1 MNRHA
6 HHVAGSSSARPTG
19 QHESPLSRVAR
30 EQQPA
35 PLPTPDLPDDEDDSV
50 MEITADEAA
59 GSSGPMQFGN
69 DVKLWTET
77 CASRPEPRPA
87 KAKKRKSN
95 EISMSWD
102 SDDADLEDEFPDLQ
116 ELLSTPAAPKSSAN
130 SNPGVNGA
138 RSGLRRATTVEPR
151 ESSTQSRGPKS
162 PSPTRRNRT
171 PSPGKPPKSPTRAQ
185 NQPVMQQ
192 PVRTPA
198 GSPRKLPPVTLQ
210 PNALSPGTIQRA
222 LTQTPKPAKTRR
234 SSVIEETDEEFVT
247 PSTGGGPPKAS
258 VLKSPITAI
267 PCTFE
272 ASMTKSEPDPEP
284 ELEPEPAW
292 DSSVSMSAKPRAK
305 VKAESSSAAT
315 PSRKRVS
322 PRKVKNSS
330 SPPTDLQG
338 LEDLVEEPWP
348 LQCRLDRLRE
358 ELDQNVKAFQKALG
372 EGRPREERERFREER
387 NRLSG
392 EQQLLNGLLDRTR
405 AYDQLKKD
413 VDALTGQIAQA
424 YMASLPTDDDE
435 DKLDQIQAELKERKQ
450 AFAEALSE
458 AASQHPQSIEQLK
471 TIPPPPTSRIPQTQL
486 PPSRPRQNPQASNM
500 PEDFSSQVIH
510 QTQFPEEPRPERY
523 VPRDE
528 PPPIDPDDLEGMFSD
543 IDDSPVQRRPPPPKQ
558 TRPQPRYPEPS
569 RNVEHDY
576 FSDDIDPDM
585 LALADSFTGPDPSAP
600 TNSSR
605 RSPLVETSGNAKPP
619 SRRKGPEK
627 RVASTAARNSFPAE
641 QMKFPWSPEVKQ
653 MLKDRFRMEHFRH
666 NQLEAINATLSGK
679 DAFILMPTGG
689 GKSLCYQLPA
699 VVKSGSTRG
708 VTIVVSPLIS
718 LMQDQVDH
726 LKALNIHAV
735 AFNGEAPKEYKDM
748 VMGMFKEANPE
759 NFIELLYV
767 TPEMVIKNKRF
778 QDAMGHLH
786 RKKKLARIVI
796 DEAHCVSQWGHDF
809 RPDYKQLGDVRGQLG
824 GVPLMALTATATN
837 NVIMDVMHNL
847 GMVDSQVFT
856 QSFNRANLYYEV
868 RPKTSS
874 PKAIE
879 GIADLIKEKYA
890 DQCGI
895 VYTISRKSAEDV
907 AEKLRGHGIKAAHY
921 HASIEA
927 AAKAETQRKWQTDR
941 IRVVV
946 ATIAFGMGIDKA
958 DVRFVI
964 HHGIPKSLEGY
975 YQETGRA
982 GRDGKP
988 SDCYLYYSLADVRIL
1003 RKLIHSG
1010 EGSWE
1015 QKQRQTGM
1023 LNRMVS
1029 FCDNPADCRRV
1040 EVLSYF
1046 GEDFDKADCNKT
1058 CDNCRNGAVSEQ
1070 RDYTEVAKSIIEAVT
1085 EEPQLTAGQCADLL
1099 MGKRPPAS
1107 EFGDSGAEYYGVAS
1121 DMKKYELER
1130 VINKL
1135 DMDGI
1140 LAEDNKMNHR
1150 AGFAVQYLKVRFAA
1164 PEGTTSRMLTRTC
1177 SWAPK

>member
-1 MNRHA
+1 MT
-6 HHVAGSSSARPTG
+6 RPTG
-19 QHESPLSRVAR
+19 QHESPLSRAGR

-50 MEITADEAA
+50 MEITVEEAA
-59 GSSGPMQFGN
+59 RSSDPMQFGN
-69 DVKLWTET
+69 DAKPWTET
-77 CASRPEPRPA
+77 CASRPEPLPA
-87 KAKKRKSN
+87 KAKKRKTN
-95 EISMSWD
+95 EISRSWD
-102 SDDADLEDEFPDLQ
+102 SDDADLDDEFPDLQ
-116 ELLSTPAAPKSSAN
+116 ELLSTPVAPKSSAN
-130 SNPGVNGA
+130 SNLGA
-138 RSGLRRATTVEPR
+138 NSTRSGLRRDTTVESP
-151 ESSTQSRGPKS
+151 ESSTQSPGPKS
-162 PSPTRRNRT
+162 PSATRRNRT
-171 PSPGKPPKSPTRAQ
+171 LSPEKPSQSPTRPQ

-192 PVRTPA
+192 MVRTPA
-198 GSPRKLPPVTLQ
+198 GSPGKLPPVTLQ

-222 LTQTPKPAKTRR
+222 LTQTPKPTKARR

-247 PSTGGGPPKAS
+247 PSTGGGPPRAS
-258 VLKSPITAI
+258 TAVLNSPITAI

-272 ASMTKSEPDPEP
+272 TSMTKSEAEAAP
-284 ELEPEPAW
+284 
-292 DSSVSMSAKPRAK
+292 DSSASVSANPRAK
-305 VKAESSSAAT
+305 DKAQSSSAAT

-338 LEDLVEEPWP
+338 LEDLVEQPWP

-358 ELDQNVKAFQKALG
+358 DLDQNVKAFQKALA

-387 NRLSG
+387 NRLSSQ
-392 EQQLLNGLLDRTR
+392 QQLLNGLVDRTR

-424 YMASLPTDDDE
+424 YMASLPTDEDE
-435 DKLDQIQAELKERKQ
+435 DKLDLIQAELKGRKQ
-450 AFAEALSE
+450 AFAEALTE
-458 AASQHPQSIEQLK
+458 AASQHPQLIEQLK
-471 TIPPPPTSRIPQTQL
+471 TIPPPPTYRIPQTQL
-486 PPSRPRQNPQASNM
+486 SLSCSGQKPQTSNM

-543 IDDSPVQRRPPPPKQ
+543 LDESPVQRRPPPAKHTNPQSK
-558 TRPQPRYPEPS
+558 RPESS
-569 RNVEHDY
+569 RKVEHDY

-585 LALADSFTGPDPSAP
+585 LALADSFTAAEPSIP
-600 TNSSR
+600 TNNSR

-627 RVASTAARNSFPAE
+627 RIASTATRNSFPPE

-666 NQLEAINATLSGK
+666 NQLEAINATLSGQ

-708 VTIVVSPLIS
+708 ISIVVSPLIS

-735 AFNGEAPKEYKDM
+735 AFNGEAPKQYKDM
-748 VMGMFKEANPE
+748 VMGMFREANPE
-759 NFIELLYV
+759 NYIELLYV

-786 RKKKLARIVI
+786 RKRKLARIVI

-809 RPDYKQLGDVRGQLG
+809 RPDYKQLGDVRKQLQ

-868 RPKTSS
+868 RPKTSN

-879 GIADLIKEKYA
+879 NIADLIKEKYA

-1003 RKLIHSG
+1003 RKLIQAG

-1015 QKQRQTGM
+1015 QKQRQTRM

-1058 CDNCRNGAVSEQ
+1058 CDNCRNGATSEQ
-1070 RDYTEVAKSIIEAVT
+1070 RDYTEVAKAIIEAVAQ
-1085 EEPQLTAGQCADLL
+1085 EPQLTAGQCADLL

-1107 EFGDSGAEYYGVAS
+1107 EFGESEVEYYGVAN
-1121 DMKKYELER
+1121 DLKKYELER
-1130 VINKL
+1130 IINKL
-1135 DMDGI
+1135 DMEGV
-1140 LAEDNKMNHR
+1140 LAEDNKINHR
-1150 AGFAVQYLKVRFAA
+1150 AGFAVQYLKVGFRI
-1164 PEGTTSRMLTRTC
+1164 PQQGTRSGMLTRTC
-1177 SWAPK
+1177 SWAAM